1 MIGEEG
7 GEGWDSE
14 KSESRATCVFVFLRF
29 LFGYFFV
36 FYLVAFLFDL
46 HWRFVH
52 VKRMGVHRNAD
63 KDTGE
68 TKEPT
73 VSWYLEY
80 IGISTSNGNK
90 KGFWTAKK
98 ATRTKQKY

>member
-1 MIGEEG
+1 M
-7 GEGWDSE
+7 
-14 KSESRATCVFVFLRF
+14 FVFLRF

-73 VSWYLEY
+73 VTQIGFKFNFRHY
-80 IGISTSNGNK
+80 IQNFI
-90 KGFWTAKK
+90 
-98 ATRTKQKY
+98 

>member
-1 MIGEEG
+1 M
-7 GEGWDSE
+7 
-14 KSESRATCVFVFLRF
+14 FVFLRF

-73 VSWYLEY
+73 VS
-80 IGISTSNGNK
+80 
-90 KGFWTAKK
+90 
-98 ATRTKQKY
+98 